1 MLHIVA
7 CFGLALKADTY
18 KLCYIF
24 ALLIIIALIPGVEA
38 HQLFNS
44 EEQKIGGYKIKIT
57 TDPEIPGPG
66 KPSRILLAITDYDGN
81 DLIDAKAGLKL
92 FKNDVQIHEVT
103 PRVYNTGHIEVPFT
117 FPKSGIYVAEVEI
130 PDGSGNAISSKFN
143 LSIIQA
149 FGYIF
154 YSMIVI
160 GACFPPT
167 LLGVILFMKRR
178 KAKQVRS

>member
-1 MLHIVA
+1 MVLA
-7 CFGLALKADTY
+7 CLALKAGTD

-24 ALLIIIALIPGVEA
+24 ALLIIMALIPTVEA

-66 KPSRILLAITDYDGN
+66 NPSRILLAITDYDSN
-81 DLIDAKAGLKL
+81 DLIDVMVGLKL
-92 FKNDVQIHEVT
+92 FKNDVLIHQVT

-117 FPKSGIYVAEVEI
+117 FPESGIYIAEVEI
-130 PDGSGNAISSKFN
+130 PDGSGNVISSKFN
-143 LSIIQA
+143 LSIIQT

-154 YSMIVI
+154 YSMIII

-167 LLGVILFMKRR
+167 LLGVIFFMKRR